1 MKDRLQKLIKEALTK
16 PAKKGCNCGCDECN
30 KAPILN
36 ENLQSRIIMTENMK
50 YHIDGKKPL
59 IENTFRYGSKA
70 FLDLWAEARYL
81 YSRDAIDLSGIDKE
95 IILETHLGEYGLY
108 EGKMVPLDMPMVEET
123 TSLPLL
129 NESILKNL
137 VNKTIKETVVGADKD
152 FVIGIMQKLK
162 SQGKLDSDA
171 ERTIISYMNHPS
183 GNREGVL
190 HILKALESKDLNEND
205 IDLSGTV
212 TTKKKYAGYYDV
224 FVDGKH
230 AGYVMQSEDGKFWSA
245 YDLDDQPFESGT
257 KSFVLN
263 AFGIKK
269 KTAKKYFSIFSKVTG
284 DIAIGKVFNSEKQA
298 KDYLSNSN
306 FPKAF
311 IDTLEIRANKSL
323 NEAQMLDGYE
333 VDFFHTKANV
343 YANIEIPSE
352 NPTFEDDIQIKG
364 TGKTEEEAFIDL
376 KQNYN
381 NYKKTGLNEAE
392 YKGKDVQLNKPKRGG
407 SKKFYVYV
415 MDPKTKRVKKVSFG
429 AAGGGQNLAVK
440 IRDPKAR
447 KAFAA
452 RQNCDQKK
460 DKTKPGYWS
469 CNIGRYWKSLGGGSN
484 FSGYW

>member
-137 VNKTIKETVVGADKD
+137 VNKTIKETVGGADKD

-183 GNREGVL
+183 GNREGIL
-190 HILKALESKDLNEND
+190 HILKALEGKDLNEND
-205 IDLSGTV
+205 VDLSGTV

-224 FVDGKH
+224 FVDGKP
-230 AGYVMQSEDGKFWSA
+230 AGYVMQSEDGKFWLA
-245 YDLDDQPFESGT
+245 YDLDDQPFDSGT
-257 KSFVLN
+257 KSFVLSV
-263 AFGIKK
+263 FGVKK

-323 NEAQMLDGYE
+323 NEAEYQGKK
-333 VDFFHTKANV
+333 V
-343 YANIEIPSE
+343 EI
-352 NPTFEDDIQIKG
+352 G
-364 TGKTEEEAFIDL
+364 
-376 KQNYN
+376 
-381 NYKKTGLNEAE
+381 
-392 YKGKDVQLNKPKRGG
+392 KPKRGG

-415 MDPKTKRVKKVSFG
+415 IDPKSKKVKKVSFG

-460 DKTKPGYWS
+460 DKTKPGYWA
-469 CNIGRYWKSLGGGSN
+469 CNLPRYAKILGLKGS

>member
-16 PAKKGCNCGCDECN
+16 PLKKGCSCGCNECD

-81 YSRDAIDLSGIDKE
+81 YSRDAIDLSGMDKE

-323 NEAQMLDGYE
+323 NEAEYQGKK
-333 VDFFHTKANV
+333 V
-343 YANIEIPSE
+343 EI
-352 NPTFEDDIQIKG
+352 G
-364 TGKTEEEAFIDL
+364 
-376 KQNYN
+376 
-381 NYKKTGLNEAE
+381 
-392 YKGKDVQLNKPKRGG
+392 KPKRGG

-415 MDPKTKRVKKVSFG
+415 IDPKTKKVKKVSFG

>member
-16 PAKKGCNCGCDECN
+16 PSKKGCNCGCDECN

-81 YSRDAIDLSGIDKE
+81 YSRDAIDLSGMDKE

-108 EGKMVPLDMPMVEET
+108 EGKKVPLDLPMVEET

-183 GNREGVL
+183 GNREGIL
-190 HILKALESKDLNEND
+190 HILKALEGKDLNEND

-323 NEAQMLDGYE
+323 NEAEYQGKK
-333 VDFFHTKANV
+333 V
-343 YANIEIPSE
+343 EI
-352 NPTFEDDIQIKG
+352 G
-364 TGKTEEEAFIDL
+364 
-376 KQNYN
+376 
-381 NYKKTGLNEAE
+381 
-392 YKGKDVQLNKPKRGG
+392 KPKRGG

-415 MDPKTKRVKKVSFG
+415 IDPKSKKVKKVSFG